1 MKEAKNKGQNSQ
13 TEVHNL
19 RLAFCWGPALLKWHP
34 TEQARRSLARE
45 IIARA
50 SEEGLHKDPFF
61 LCHRGVTY
69 TLAEDKPSGFV
80 NENVDTVTDFIWCE
94 VHESKDLFGD

>member
-1 MKEAKNKGQNSQ
+1 MKEAKSKGQNSQ

-34 TEQARRSLARE
+34 TEQARQTLARE
-45 IIARA
+45 IVSQALENELWRNGC
-50 SEEGLHKDPFF
+50 SFH
-61 LCHRGVTY
+61 HRGLAY
-69 TLAEDKPSGFV
+69 SLAEDKPSGFV

-94 VHESKDLFGD
+94 VHETKALFGD